1 MQIKIFILCF
11 LYQTKSNIYKNIKSY
26 NLSYIIFHPNFHSLM
41 KNREV
46 KWVLPRVEIEVNTH
60 C

>member
-1 MQIKIFILCF
+1 MQIQIFILCF
-11 LYQTKSNIYKNIKSY
+11 LYQKKSPIFIKT
-26 NLSYIIFHPNFHSLM
+26 IFHPNFHSLM

-46 KWVLPRVEIEVNTH
+46 KWALPLVEIEVNTH